1 MPRRTFKML
10 NRLTVLCLAAFLGA
24 SMPALAIDCTK
35 ANDHVDKAICGN
47 AGLKAADATMGS
59 AYTALLKTAPDAEIR
74 AMLVSSQRRWVA
86 ARNEWLSSDDTSFPI
101 AQLRKAMVDR
111 TALLTDRSD
120 KGFVAHAEAQRRFLA
135 KFTGG
140 AFSGF
145 DTSCEFIPN
154 DSGQTSFS
162 YQCNG
167 AIHVQNKER
176 LCSLSTEFASWSLYM
191 YHAVST
197 VAADQAKPVAFCGD
211 QSGDICGESKKGEWE
226 SAPKPDQHFPVLKT
240 GFPKL
245 DAEANWPLDEADETW
260 FGQCLTSPTYPP
272 VH

>member
-10 NRLTVLCLAAFLGA
+10 NRLTVLCLAAFLGT

-47 AGLKAADATMGS
+47 AGLKAADAAMGS

-211 QSGDICGESKKGEWE
+211 QSGDICGEGKKGEWE
-226 SAPKPDQHFPVLKT
+226 SAPKPDQHFPVLKA

-260 FGQCLTSPTYPP
+260 FGQCLTSPIYPP